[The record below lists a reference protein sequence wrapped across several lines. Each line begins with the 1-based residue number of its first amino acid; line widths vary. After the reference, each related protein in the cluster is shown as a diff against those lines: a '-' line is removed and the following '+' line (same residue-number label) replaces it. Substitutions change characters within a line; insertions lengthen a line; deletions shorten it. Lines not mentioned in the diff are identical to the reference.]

1 MIPSQKNKVLK
12 YECRL
17 EPVQNSSKSV
27 KTISQT
33 ASVRVTS
40 PPGGGVGSDA
50 ALLLVLVAPGRGQS
64 APMCVICALLAMTMM
79 TLSTSSFLDVPG
91 HVTFTS

>member
-1 MIPSQKNKVLK
+1 MRVIQSP
-12 YECRL
+12 RG
-17 EPVQNSSKSV
+17 SV
-27 KTISQT
+27 G
-33 ASVRVTS
+33 
-40 PPGGGVGSDA
+40 PNA

-79 TLSTSSFLDVPG
+79 TLSMSSLLDVPG

>member
-1 MIPSQKNKVLK
+1 MG
-12 YECRL
+12 
-17 EPVQNSSKSV
+17 PVQNSSKSV

-40 PPGGGVGSDA
+40 PPGGGGVGSDA
-50 ALLLVLVAPGRGQS
+50 ALLLVLVAPWRGQS
-64 APMCVICALLAMTMM
+64 APMCVICALLAMFMM